1 MTWEI
6 LCILILLVAA
16 LISFA
21 LEKIP
26 PDLTALTL
34 LAVLIAA
41 GLLPME
47 RALSVF
53 SNPAPITVGCMFI
66 LSAALDKCGLIDRL
80 ARLFEGVAQ
89 LGYLRFLFVMIVVV
103 ALVSAFINNT
113 PVVVVFMPVVLSL
126 ARKLGVPASKL
137 LIPLSYASILGG
149 MCTLIGTSTN
159 ILVSGI
165 ATQHGEAPFA
175 MFELAW
181 VGLPCLAVG
190 AIYLLFIGPKVLPTR
205 ETLTSILTD
214 EERREYITEAYV
226 QRGSRVVGKTLSQAN
241 ILQHRGIRV
250 IEVARLGTSLQS
262 QLNKVVLEEGDRL
275 ILACRPAAM
284 ARARE
289 MEGFDFVGEAGLELE
304 QIAAHEG
311 LLVEGMIGPNS
322 TLAGLTL
329 NEINFRQRF
338 QMIVLAV
345 HRRGRNVREG
355 IGSLRLDFG
364 DTLLMLGTEAAIDQ
378 LRRSDDILLIDR
390 PAVPAD
396 RRGRKIP
403 IVLATVCGVIAAA
416 SLGLARIEFAAF
428 LGVVILFLTQCLR
441 PKEGY
446 LAVQWN
452 ILFLIFA
459 MLGMGAAMEYTGTS
473 TFLASGLINVVDT
486 FVADTYKAL
495 VMLACIY
502 LLTNLLTEI
511 LSNNAAA
518 VLMATI
524 AIGTAATLDMD
535 PRPFFVAVAIAAS
548 ASFAT
553 PIGYQTNTY
562 VYGSGGYRFSDF
574 IKVGLPVNILCFIV
588 AMFVIPRVW
597 SF

>member
-1 MTWEI
+1 
-6 LCILILLVAA
+6 
-16 LISFA
+16 
-21 LEKIP
+21 
-26 PDLTALTL
+26 
-34 LAVLIAA
+34 
-41 GLLPME
+41 
-47 RALSVF
+47 
-53 SNPAPITVGCMFI
+53 
-66 LSAALDKCGLIDRL
+66 
-80 ARLFEGVAQ
+80 
-89 LGYLRFLFVMIVVV
+89 
-103 ALVSAFINNT
+103 
-113 PVVVVFMPVVLSL
+113 
-126 ARKLGVPASKL
+126 
-137 LIPLSYASILGG
+137 
-149 MCTLIGTSTN
+149 
-159 ILVSGI
+159 
-165 ATQHGEAPFA
+165 
-175 MFELAW
+175 
-181 VGLPCLAVG
+181 
-190 AIYLLFIGPKVLPTR
+190 
-205 ETLTSILTD
+205 
-214 EERREYITEAYV
+214 
-226 QRGSRVVGKTLSQAN
+226 
-241 ILQHRGIRV
+241 
-250 IEVARLGTSLQS
+250 
-262 QLNKVVLEEGDRL
+262 
-275 ILACRPAAM
+275 M

-311 LLVEGMIGPNS
+311 MLVEGMVGPNS

-329 NEINFRQRF
+329 TEINFRQRF
-338 QMIVLAV
+338 QMIVMAV

-364 DTLLMLGTEAAIDQ
+364 DTLLMLGTEGAINH
-378 LRRSDDILLIDR
+378 LRKSDDILLIDR

-396 RRGRKIP
+396 RRARKIP
-403 IVLATVCGVIAAA
+403 IVLATVCGVIGAA

-428 LGVVILFLTQCLR
+428 LGVVVLFLTQCLR

-459 MLGMGAAMEYTGTS
+459 MLGMGAAMEYTGAS
-473 TFLASGLINVVDT
+473 AFLASGLINVVDT
-486 FVADTYKAL
+486 FVGDAYKAL

-524 AIGTAATLDMD
+524 AIGTATTMGVD

-588 AMFVIPRVW
+588 AMFLIPRVW

>member
-6 LCILILLVAA
+6 FLILVLLVAA
-16 LISFA
+16 LVSFA

-34 LAVLIAA
+34 LAVLIAT
-41 GLLPME
+41 GLLPTD
-47 RALSVF
+47 RALHVF

-66 LSAALDKCGLIDRL
+66 LSAALEKCGLIDQL
-80 ARLFEGVAQ
+80 AGLFEGLVNLTYA
-89 LGYLRFLFVMIVVV
+89 RFLLVLILVV
-103 ALVSAFINNT
+103 ALLSAFINNT

-126 ARKLGVPASKL
+126 ARKLKVPASKL

-149 MCTLIGTSTN
+149 MCTLVGTSTN

-165 ATQHGEAPFA
+165 AEQYGVEPFG

-181 VGLPCLAVG
+181 VGLPA
-190 AIYLLFIGPKVLPTR
+190 LFIGGIYLIFVGPKILPVR

-214 EERREYITEAYV
+214 EERREYITEAFV
-226 QRGSRVVGKTLSQAN
+226 QRGSPAVGKTLPEAN
-241 ILQHRGIRV
+241 IHQSKGIRV
-250 IEVARLGTSLQS
+250 IDVARFGVSLQS
-262 QLNKVVLEEGDRL
+262 ELDQLILQEGDRL
-275 ILACRPAAM
+275 ILACRPAGM

-289 MEGFDFVGEAGLELE
+289 MEGFDFMGDAGLTLE
-304 QIAAHEG
+304 QITAHEG
-311 LLVEGMIGPNS
+311 MLVEGMVGPNS
-322 TLAGLTL
+322 TLAGRTIT
-329 NEINFRQRF
+329 EINFRQRF
-338 QMIVLAV
+338 QMIVLAI

-355 IGSLRLDFG
+355 IESLRLDFG
-364 DTLLMLGTEAAIDQ
+364 DTLLMLGTEGVINQ
-378 LRRSDDILLIDR
+378 LRTSDDILLIDR
-390 PAVPAD
+390 PPVPAD
-396 RRGRKIP
+396 SRRRKAP
-403 IVLATVCGVIAAA
+403 IVLATICGVIGAA

-428 LGVVILFLTQCLR
+428 IGVVVLFLTQCLR

-452 ILFLIFA
+452 ILFLIFS
-459 MLGMGAAMEYTGTS
+459 MLGMGTAMEYTGTS
-473 TFLASGLINVVDT
+473 AFLSSGIVSAVDRFAADAYKPLI
-486 FVADTYKAL
+486 
-495 VMLACIY
+495 MLACVYI
-502 LLTNLLTEI
+502 LTNLLTEI

-524 AIGTAATLDMD
+524 AIGTATALGVD
-535 PRPFFVAVAIAAS
+535 PRPYFIAVAIAAS

-562 VYGSGGYRFSDF
+562 VYGFGGYRFSDF
-574 IKVGLPVNILCFIV
+574 IRVGLPVNILCFII
-588 AMFVIPRVW
+588 AMIVIPLVW